1 MHDVSFL
8 IIAIVIFALGFDFI
22 NGFHDTANAIA
33 TVVATRVLTPGAA
46 IVMAAVLN
54 FVGAVCF
61 TKVAETF
68 SSGLVT
74 NATQTMV
81 LAALIGA
88 IVWNLIT
95 WYFGIP
101 SSSSHA
107 LVGGVVGAAVMNAG
121 FASIVWNSTSSKMD
135 HGKLVVKQIGLLPKV
150 LIPLLTS
157 PLMGFALGFAIMS
170 VLYLLF
176 ARSNPRRVGGIFR
189 HLQVVSAAGMAF
201 AHGTN
206 DAQKSMGIITLALFA
221 NVPGTH
227 AVPTWVKLAC
237 ATAMAFGTASG
248 GWRIIGTMGH
258 KIIRLEPVNGFAAE
272 TAASLVILY
281 STLTGATVSTTHVIS
296 GSIFGVGAARRLK
309 AVNWSVAQR
318 MLIAWVLTIPASA
331 LVAGLAFVV
340 LKALGVK

>member
-33 TVVATRVLTPGAA
+33 TVVSTRVLTPGAA

-54 FVGAVCF
+54 FAGAMIS
-61 TKVAETF
+61 TNVAETF

-95 WYFGIP
+95 WYLGIP
-101 SSSSHA
+101 SSSTHA
-107 LVGGVVGAAVMNAG
+107 LVGGVMGAAVLNAG
-121 FASIVWNSTSSKMD
+121 FASIIWNDT
-135 HGKLVVKQIGLLPKV
+135 LVDAVKHTIKHIGLLPKV
-150 LIPLLTS
+150 IIPLVTS
-157 PLMGFALGFAIMS
+157 PLIGFALGFLIMS
-170 VLYLLF
+170 ALYLLF

-189 HLQVVSAAGMAF
+189 HLQIVSAAFMAL
-201 AHGTN
+201 AHGLG
-206 DAQKSMGIITLALFA
+206 DAQKSMGIITLALFVG
-221 NVPGTH
+221 VPGAH
-227 AVPTWVKLAC
+227 AVPTWVKLVC

-272 TAASLVILY
+272 TAASLVSLY
-281 STLTGATVSTTHVIS
+281 SSHIGATVSTTHVIS

-331 LVAGLAFVV
+331 LVAGLAFVI
-340 LKALGVK
+340 LKALGIK

>member
-33 TVVATRVLTPGAA
+33 TVVSTRVLTPGAA

-68 SSGLVT
+68 SSGLVMG
-74 NATQTMV
+74 ATQTMV

-121 FASIVWNSTSSKMD
+121 FASVVWDGVSVDPIKHTT
-135 HGKLVVKQIGLLPKV
+135 KQIGLLHKV

-157 PLMGFALGFAIMS
+157 PLLGFALGFAIMS

-221 NVPGTH
+221 NSTVPGAH

-237 ATAMAFGTASG
+237 ATAMACGTASG

-296 GSIFGVGAARRLK
+296 GSIFGVGAARRIK

-331 LVAGLAFVV
+331 LVAGLAFMV
-340 LKALGVK
+340 LKALGIK